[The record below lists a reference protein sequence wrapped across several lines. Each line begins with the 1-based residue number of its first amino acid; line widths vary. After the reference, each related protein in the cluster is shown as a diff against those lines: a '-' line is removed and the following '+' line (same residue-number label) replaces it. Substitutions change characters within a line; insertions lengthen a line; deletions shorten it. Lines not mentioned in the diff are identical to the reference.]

1 MKKIIAI
8 SLCLALTS
16 PCYAMGPRGGKIH
29 TPRHQVHHIQPPP
42 KPHAYHKYHKHHRHH
57 MSTGAKTAVAVA
69 GIAGVALLFAAIA
82 D

>member
-8 SLCLALTS
+8 GLCLALAS
-16 PCYAMGPRGGKIH
+16 PCYAMGPRSGRIH
-29 TPRHQVHHIQPPP
+29 SPKHQVHHIQPPP
-42 KPHAYHKYHKHHRHH
+42 KPHAYHKHHRHH
-57 MSTGAKTAVAVA
+57 MSTGARTAVAVA

>member
-8 SLCLALTS
+8 SLCLALSS
-16 PCYAMGPRGGKIH
+16 PCYAMSPIRDC
-29 TPRHQVHHIQPPP
+29 RHSHMVKQPVHHIQPPP
-42 KPHAYHKYHKHHRHH
+42 PKPHTYHTHH
-57 MSTGAKTAVAVA
+57 MTAGAKTAVAVA